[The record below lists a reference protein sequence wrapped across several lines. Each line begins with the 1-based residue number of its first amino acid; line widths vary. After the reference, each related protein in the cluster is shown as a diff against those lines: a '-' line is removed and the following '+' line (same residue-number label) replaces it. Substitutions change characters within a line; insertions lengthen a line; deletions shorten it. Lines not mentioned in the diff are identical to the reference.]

1 MKITSALVLCAC
13 LCLCARTA
21 VADNIISN
29 GTFELGDGPYAAVWQ
44 GTIPLAMMRTN
55 LYAHSGSYA
64 EMCKGGVH
72 EWANIQQVCPVDLAG
87 KTVRATCWVMSPSS
101 ASAVASKPALFSNCC
116 VILKF
121 QKPAPSYDAI
131 QEVYGL
137 PDVSAGG
144 VRDQWICIT
153 NQIDSFPTNMANF
166 SLVIYGLLN
175 TGGQV
180 FYDDVVVEVLN
191 VSPQPVGQLTF
202 VQQPGTVQQGAV
214 ITPEIQVQAR
224 DTNAQPAVGVSVT
237 LALGSGS
244 GALAGTLSRTTDG
257 SGIAH
262 FNDISV
268 SLPGAKVLTASV
280 AGSPGATTNSAG
292 FTVNAVIG
300 PVVALA
306 FTTQPGAAEVGLP
319 FGQQPVIQSV
329 DAAGSPS
336 TNSLPASVP
345 VYIALTNGTGN
356 LSGTKI
362 YDIGTG
368 AGNGTLTCSNLMIDA
383 VGNGNQL
390 LASTASADPVT
401 NPIVGAMLWLD
412 ANDAD
417 TLTMNGIRVQAWKN
431 KGSGGTTGAN
441 LWFSQN
447 TAGLQPWR
455 TNYIG
460 SKPVLTFS
468 KNGSGYG
475 VGCTYLGNIGLNS
488 YTNSGNQM
496 TYFAVLRQRNNSF
509 GWQGPVSFSTTGQ
522 TDGNGTAGVVVLAD
536 GSQTAPYPLGIQRN
550 HPATPMQADV
560 AVPAQLTPFVLTFVD
575 NAGAAS
581 LRILEATGA
590 ARNNSASI
598 VNGISPYK
606 YTITDVTV
614 GGRLEPSPGTVDN
627 GWEGDVAEVLVYNTA
642 LSAADSAAVET
653 YLSNKW
659 FAAAAGGT
667 LGAAVSA
674 PFNVIPEPLGGIAL
688 LLGAGCAARVGAQR
702 PPRPRRQ
709 RVQGSVKTGFAA
721 PSLCAT

>member
-1 MKITSALVLCAC
+1 MKIASTLVLCAC
-13 LCLCARTA
+13 LCLCACA
-21 VADNIISN
+21 AFGENVISN
-29 GTFELGDGPYAAVWQ
+29 GTFELGDGPYATVWQ
-44 GTIPLAMMRTN
+44 GTIPSAMMRTN
-55 LYAHSGSYA
+55 LYAHTGSYA

-101 ASAVASKPALFSNCC
+101 ASAVASKPALYSNCC

-121 QKPAPSYDAI
+121 QKPAPSFDAI

-137 PDVSAGG
+137 PDVSVGG

-153 NQIDSFPTNMANF
+153 NQVDSFPTNMANF

-175 TGGQV
+175 SGGQV

-191 VSPQPVGQLTF
+191 ASQPSVGQLTF
-202 VQQPGTVQQGAV
+202 VQQPSTVQQGAV
-214 ITPEIQVQAR
+214 ITPEVQVRAV
-224 DTNAQPAVGVSVT
+224 DTNDAPVSGATVT

-244 GALAGTLSRTTDG
+244 GALAGTLSRMTDG

-268 SLPGAKVLTASV
+268 SQPGAKVLTASV
-280 AGSPGATTNSAG
+280 AGSPGATTNSAS

-300 PVVALA
+300 PVAALA

-336 TNSLPASVP
+336 TNSLPASVT
-345 VYIALTNGTGN
+345 VYLALTNGTGN
-356 LSGTKI
+356 LSGTTV

-368 AGNGTLTCSNLMIDA
+368 AGNGVVICSNLAIDIA
-383 VGNGNQL
+383 GVSNQL
-390 LASTASADPVT
+390 VASTAPATAVT
-401 NPIVGAMLWLD
+401 NPIAGAMLWLD
-412 ANDAD
+412 ANDPA
-417 TLTMNGIRVQAWKN
+417 TLTLDGSRVQSWKN

-488 YTNSGNQM
+488 YTNGGNQM

-550 HPATPMQADV
+550 HPATPMQANV
-560 AVPAQLTPFVLTFVD
+560 AVPALLTPFVLTFID
-575 NAGAAS
+575 NAGAAT

-598 VNGISPYK
+598 VNGISPYT
-606 YTITDVTV
+606 YGITDVTI

-659 FAAAAGGT
+659 FAAATGGT
-667 LGAAVSA
+667 LGAAISA
-674 PFNVIPEPLGGIAL
+674 PFNVIPEPLGGFAL
-688 LLGAGCAARVGAQR
+688 LLGAWCAARQAS
-702 PPRPRRQ
+702 RR
-709 RVQGSVKTGFAA
+709 RRGRR
-721 PSLCAT
+721 